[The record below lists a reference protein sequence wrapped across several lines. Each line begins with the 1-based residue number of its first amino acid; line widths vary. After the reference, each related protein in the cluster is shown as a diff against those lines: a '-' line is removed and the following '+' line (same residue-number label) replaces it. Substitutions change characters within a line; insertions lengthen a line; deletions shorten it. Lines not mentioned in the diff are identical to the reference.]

1 MAPCTIIEAN
11 LLQLCT
17 RLHTSSN
24 RSLQFENEI
33 TQVLPCDSTIEATE
47 SSIVTI
53 GYGIKLVI
61 LGVTWEIYLEHG
73 GVHSELDLNTFKT
86 WSEFV
91 SEL

>member
-1 MAPCTIIEAN
+1 M
-11 LLQLCT
+11 
-17 RLHTSSN
+17 
-24 RSLQFENEI
+24 
-33 TQVLPCDSTIEATE
+33 
-47 SSIVTI
+47 TI